1 MKRRSCLRM
10 LLAWTGVLALN
21 GVAPKKAGA
30 IDAGRPIQLHLDLS
44 VDPAKEQEML
54 QIFENEFR
62 PAASSQPGYIDAK
75 MLKLSATLRGPAP
88 PGSNYQLILTF
99 QNEDAR
105 QKWVATSTHK
115 ALWPRIEATLSSPT
129 YSRLLYEVY

>member
-1 MKRRSCLRM
+1 M
-10 LLAWTGVLALN
+10 LLASVGAMALN
-21 GVAPKKAGA
+21 GVAANEA
-30 IDAGRPIQLHLDLS
+30 YADDTARPIQLHLDLA
-44 VDPAKEQEML
+44 VDRTKEQEML

-62 PAASSQPGYIDAK
+62 PAASRQPGYIDAK

-99 QNEDAR
+99 QSDDAR
-105 QKWVATSTHK
+105 QKWVATPTHK
-115 ALWPRIEATLSSPT
+115 ALWPKIEATLSSPT